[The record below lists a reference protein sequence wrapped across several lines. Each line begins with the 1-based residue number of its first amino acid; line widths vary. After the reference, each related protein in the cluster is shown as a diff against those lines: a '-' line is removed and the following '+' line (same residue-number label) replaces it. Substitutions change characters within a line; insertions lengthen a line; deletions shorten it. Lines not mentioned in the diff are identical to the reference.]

1 MNQTL
6 LQMNT
11 IFISIIIEALPFVV
25 IGVFLSALI
34 QMFVTEEMIA
44 KIIPANRFASAAL
57 GSCVGSLFP
66 GCECGIVPI
75 TRRLVQKNVPLHA
88 AIAFMLTGPIVNP
101 IVLFSTFVAFG
112 DSWKMALYRCGLAIG
127 VSIAVSISISY
138 LFTDQQLRQAVDHFS
153 HRHSHGAPKLSIR
166 AKIAETIDHA
176 IDEFFSVGKFLVFG
190 ALISSAMQT
199 FVKTSTLLNLG
210 HTKVTAIIVMMALA
224 FILSICSEA
233 DAFIASSFSGLF
245 GTGPLIAFLVFGAM
259 VDIKNLFMMLDAF
272 QKKFVF
278 VLVSLITVF
287 VFIGA
292 LFI

>member
-1 MNQTL
+1 MSQTL

-44 KIIPANRFASAAL
+44 KMIPANRFASAAL
-57 GSCVGSLFP
+57 GSCIGSLFP

-88 AIAFMLTGPIVNP
+88 AIAFMLSGPIINP
-101 IVLFSTFVAFG
+101 IVIFSTFVAFG
-112 DSWKMALYRCGLAIG
+112 DSWKMALYRCSLAIG
-127 VSIAVSISISY
+127 VSIVVSIAISY
-138 LFTDQQLRQAVDHFS
+138 LFNDQQLRKVMDHLS
-153 HRHSHGAPKLSIR
+153 HNHSHGSHKMSLRS
-166 AKIAETIDHA
+166 KIVGTIDHA
-176 IDEFFSVGKFLVFG
+176 IDEFFSVGKFLIFG

-199 FVKTSTLLNLG
+199 FFKTSTLLEFG
-210 HTKVTAIIVMMALA
+210 HSKITAVLVMMALA

-245 GTGPLIAFLVFGAM
+245 GTGPIIAFLVFGAM

-272 QKKFVF
+272 QKRFVF
-278 VLVSLITVF
+278 VLVSLIAVCVF
-287 VFIGA
+287 VGA
-292 LFI
+292 LMI